1 MTLHVPAINYLAL
14 LPFLL
19 VTAAALKLLMLTALM
34 RRRIATSLATW
45 TAVVAGLAVLGT
57 TLVQWY
63 ELDRYGSSVTAA
75 GAIVYDPFGVL
86 MTAGIAVSLILAVLN
101 GHDWQRRE
109 GIVGAEYQMLVL
121 LAAGGAIL
129 MAQANDLIIVFL
141 GLEILS
147 IALYCL
153 IAFNRRRQASAESA
167 MKYFLLGGFAAAI
180 FIYGVALTY
189 GATGT
194 TNLTNIAYFLGS
206 NHLLHPGLLLAGGGL
221 MLVAFVFKVEA
232 APFHFWA
239 PDVYEGEPTPL
250 SGAHASIVWAGAFAA
265 LVRIMVVA
273 LGSQQSTW
281 RPLFFGLIVASI
293 ATGAL
298 LTIQQSNAKRL
309 LAYAS
314 VTQSGFVLLGIW
326 AGTASGVAA
335 TTFYVV
341 TYGPVVLA
349 TFAIV
354 GLVSGPG
361 DSDHALTRYQG
372 LSRRNPWLAASL
384 AVLLLS
390 QLGVP
395 FTTGFDAKFGVLAAT
410 LDAGNVWGAVVAMM
424 GAAVAAFAYLRWT
437 TTLYA
442 DVDETLAPLVVPWA
456 TRVVVGFGVLT
467 TVVVGVDP
475 GLITSISS
483 HATLLFQ

>member
-1 MTLHVPAINYLAL
+1 
-14 LPFLL
+14 
-19 VTAAALKLLMLTALM
+19 
-34 RRRIATSLATW
+34 
-45 TAVVAGLAVLGT
+45 
-57 TLVQWY
+57 
-63 ELDRYGSSVTAA
+63 
-75 GAIVYDPFGVL
+75 
-86 MTAGIAVSLILAVLN
+86 
-101 GHDWQRRE
+101 
-109 GIVGAEYQMLVL
+109 
-121 LAAGGAIL
+121 
-129 MAQANDLIIVFL
+129 
-141 GLEILS
+141 
-147 IALYCL
+147 
-153 IAFNRRRQASAESA
+153 

>member
-1 MTLHVPAINYLAL
+1 

-349 TFAIV
+349 NFAIV
-354 GLVSGPG
+354 TCSPVLPWYRQFPPES
-361 DSDHALTRYQG
+361 SDRFRKT
-372 LSRRNPWLAASL
+372 P
-384 AVLLLS
+384 
-390 QLGVP
+390 
-395 FTTGFDAKFGVLAAT
+395 
-410 LDAGNVWGAVVAMM
+410 
-424 GAAVAAFAYLRWT
+424 
-437 TTLYA
+437 
-442 DVDETLAPLVVPWA
+442 
-456 TRVVVGFGVLT
+456 VG
-467 TVVVGVDP
+467 
-475 GLITSISS
+475 
-483 HATLLFQ
+483 